1 VKQIPF
7 KKLSPHMKN
16 IVMTKWIKQYTAKG
30 LSLDDAQ
37 YAARWRSGSWKL
49 SDRMK
54 KIMVAL
60 GEV

>member
-1 VKQIPF
+1 MKQIPF
-7 KKLSPHMKN
+7 EKMKPHLKN
-16 IVMTKWIKQYTAKG
+16 VVMTKWIKQYLAKG

-37 YAARWRSGSWKL
+37 SAARWRAGSWKL
-49 SDRMK
+49 SARLE

>member
-1 VKQIPF
+1 
-7 KKLSPHMKN
+7 MKN